1 MMFKKMTTRSKTF
14 SAAALKR
21 GGRRGLAAG
30 GLARTALLASC
41 MGLSLL
47 SGCATI
53 GPPSVARDRF
63 DYSSAISDSW
73 KRQMLLNLLKVRYT
87 DAPVFLEV
95 TSVINSYTLSQQLDL
110 HADFAKPDRGDQF
123 AGLSVNGTYE
133 DRPTITYA
141 PLTGDKFAR
150 NLMTPIP
157 IAGLLYL
164 LQSGYPA
171 DVVLRMTVNTI
182 SGLQNVFGGQGNPLS
197 GDPGFFELIE
207 NMRVSQAAGGMGMRI
222 KQADKNQ
229 AIVLVLDP
237 DTQGTVS
244 AANRRIRTLLGLNP
258 DARELA
264 IMYGTYPAND
274 TEIAIQTRSML
285 QIMVDIASYIEVPP
299 VDAEQGR
306 VYVKTRTSEELTVA
320 PPLIRIRQGG
330 EAPPD
335 AFAATRYRE
344 RWFWIDD
351 NDVRSKSVFSFLMF
365 MFALTETGE
374 SQARA
379 PVVTVPAR

>member
-1 MMFKKMTTRSKTF
+1 M
-14 SAAALKR
+14 
-21 GGRRGLAAG
+21 
-30 GLARTALLASC
+30 
-41 MGLSLL
+41 
-47 SGCATI
+47 
-53 GPPSVARDRF
+53 
-63 DYSSAISDSW
+63 
-73 KRQMLLNLLKVRYT
+73 
-87 DAPVFLEV
+87 
-95 TSVINSYTLSQQLDL
+95 
-110 HADFAKPDRGDQF
+110 
-123 AGLSVNGTYE
+123 SVNGTYE

-222 KQADKNQ
+222 KQVDKSQ
-229 AIVLVLDP
+229 VIVLVLHP
-237 DTQGTVS
+237 DTKGTVS

-274 TEIAIQTRSML
+274 TEIAILTRSML